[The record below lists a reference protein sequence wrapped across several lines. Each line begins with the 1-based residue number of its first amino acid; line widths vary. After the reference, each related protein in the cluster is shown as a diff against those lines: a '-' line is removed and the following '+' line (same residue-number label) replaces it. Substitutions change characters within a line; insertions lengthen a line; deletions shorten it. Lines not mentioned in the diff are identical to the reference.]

1 MPGANVAVEDMVVV
15 VAEAEGV
22 ADSMAGAGSTVA
34 EVVSMGAVVSGVAMV
49 EEASAGAM
57 AAVSEAAMGVAS
69 AVVMVRVTDEAAGDV
84 DGDGEAAGDMDSV

>member
-1 MPGANVAVEDMVVV
+1 MPGPNVAVEDMVVVVV

-34 EVVSMGAVVSGVAMV
+34 AVVSGVAMV

-57 AAVSEAAMGVAS
+57 GAVSEAAMGVAA

>member
-1 MPGANVAVEDMVVV
+1 
-15 VAEAEGV
+15 
-22 ADSMAGAGSTVA
+22 
-34 EVVSMGAVVSGVAMV
+34 MV